1 MRFSKVTFAVGAG
14 MFVAAAVGVA
24 GTWALVTST
33 VVMGLAALVAVV
45 VMEERDYIAVEG
57 LYPQASASPPDAAAV
72 PPADDL
78 AQAA

>member
-14 MFVAAAVGVA
+14 MFVAAALGAA
-24 GTWALVTST
+24 GTWALVTGT

-57 LYPQASASPPDAAAV
+57 LYPRASAPPPDLAAV